1 MRYLAY
7 LRNAF
12 LQSIAYRT
20 ALYLSLMN
28 VILLLVI
35 QYYLWTAVFDVSVA
49 PGGFTLSEM
58 LTYVLLARALGAFFN
73 ITVDTEMGNRIRRGT
88 IAADLARPVDLQ
100 AMWFFQSL
108 GGSLVNLCLV
118 TIPVYIVLLALGLIR
133 PPGGLV
139 TTVCFLLSVSL
150 AYILLYAL
158 SYCFGLLSFWTKTGW
173 GLSDIKDALLLI
185 FSGSFIP
192 LELYPSWLR
201 TIAEVLP
208 FQSIMYTPV
217 RIYMSGPSI
226 SIAYWL
232 LVQAA
237 WALAL
242 LALSR
247 LIWHRAAARLVVYG
261 G

>member
-12 LQSIAYRT
+12 LQNIAYRT

-28 VILLLVI
+28 VTLLLLI
-35 QYYLWTAVFDVSVA
+35 QYYLWTAVFDTSA
-49 PGGFTLSEM
+49 EPGGLSLSEM
-58 LTYVLLARALGAFFN
+58 LTYVLVARALSAFFN
-73 ITVDTEMGNRIRRGT
+73 ITVDTEIGNRVRRGT

-100 AMWFFQSL
+100 LMWFFQSF
-108 GGSLVNLCLV
+108 GSSLVNLCLV
-118 TIPVYIVLLALGLIR
+118 TVPVYAVLLAIGIIC
-133 PPGGLV
+133 PPESLV
-139 TTVCFLLSVSL
+139 TAGCFLLSVLL

-173 GLSDIKDALLLI
+173 GLSDIKDALLLV

-192 LELYPSWLR
+192 LDLYPGWLR
-201 TIAEVLP
+201 SIAEALP
-208 FQSIMYTPV
+208 FQSMMYTPIK
-217 RIYMSGPSI
+217 IYMSGPSA
-226 SIAYWL
+226 SIGSL
-232 LVQAA
+232 LLIQAA

-247 LIWHRAAARLVVYG
+247 VIWNRAAARLVVYG

>member
-100 AMWFFQSL
+100 AMWFKPRRQPGQPVSRDYSCVYRTL
-108 GGSLVNLCLV
+108 GAGADPSSGGPGYYSMFPAVGIAGLHSALRPL
-118 TIPVYIVLLALGLIR
+118 VLLRTVVLLDQDRMGALRYQG
-133 PPGGLV
+133 
-139 TTVCFLLSVSL
+139 CS
-150 AYILLYAL
+150 A
-158 SYCFGLLSFWTKTGW
+158 
-173 GLSDIKDALLLI
+173 SDIFRLFYSA
-185 FSGSFIP
+185 GAVP
-192 LELYPSWLR
+192 EL
-201 TIAEVLP
+201 
-208 FQSIMYTPV
+208 
-217 RIYMSGPSI
+217 
-226 SIAYWL
+226 
-232 LVQAA
+232 AA
-237 WALAL
+237 N
-242 LALSR
+242 
-247 LIWHRAAARLVVYG
+247 HR
-261 G
+261 